1 MSLLKLDRLS
11 KFLSLV
17 DGHVQW
23 NADNLNLKENLHV
36 GEIIWISIHLKV
48 NLINKKWF
56 ARGKMEML

>member
-36 GEIIWISIHLKV
+36 GEII
-48 NLINKKWF
+48 
-56 ARGKMEML
+56 